1 MNNVYYFKIKK
12 YKTLFQ
18 KSKKVSGTQETL
30 KTRKEHCLCF
40 MKNLLQGTYREQ
52 KRKVEWAEVVGLQEL
67 VKYHSLNS
75 KIYFTWSD

>member
-1 MNNVYYFKIKK
+1 
-12 YKTLFQ
+12 
-18 KSKKVSGTQETL
+18 
-30 KTRKEHCLCF
+30 
-40 MKNLLQGTYREQ
+40 MKNLLQGTFREQ